1 MLLLMLALSLSSG
14 QVTLPDNGPTFNSM
28 PSDPASCFTGAYR
41 IAGEHADH
49 HTARCSGFK
58 KCEPGFYCAKDNIK
72 RSCPAGRYGRTAG
85 LTSASCS
92 GPCPLGYY
100 CPQQTSDP
108 IQCGGSNVFC
118 PLESPEP
125 KIARQG
131 FYTIGADTP
140 KDPKNTTQHREQLCE
155 AGFYCIDGIKMPC
168 PAGR

>member
-1 MLLLMLALSLSSG
+1 MQSEIAMLLLMLALSLSSG

-85 LTSASCS
+85 FISASCS

-131 FYTIGADTP
+131 FYTIGADNP
-140 KDPKNTTQHREQLCE
+140 KDPKC
-155 AGFYCIDGIKMPC
+155 D
-168 PAGR
+168 PA